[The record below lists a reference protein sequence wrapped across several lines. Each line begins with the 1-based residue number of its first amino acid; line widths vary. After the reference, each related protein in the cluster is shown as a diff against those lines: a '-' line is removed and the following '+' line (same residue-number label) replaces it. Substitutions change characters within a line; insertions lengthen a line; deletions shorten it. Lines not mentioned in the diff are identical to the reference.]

1 MMFLMKILKVKMSSQ
16 SPLRASL
23 CPRVAVFVPVLEDS
37 PVSCS
42 PCSLI
47 LWEKFL
53 SNEFLAIELRGLI
66 PGFNSTWRWQWSAL
80 STELSAPLSA
90 LSLLW
95 LAAVSSARNYFIF
108 DIYVDIYI
116 VLGSA
121 FMLWNYE
128 VQLSR
133 SLGSC
138 ADR

>member
-23 CPRVAVFVPVLEDS
+23 CPRVPMFVPVLEDS

-90 LSLLW
+90 LSLLR
-95 LAAVSSARNYFIF
+95 LAALSSAKNYLIF
-108 DIYVDIYI
+108 EIYVSTYYD
-116 VLGSA
+116 
-121 FMLWNYE
+121 NYGYCTRICFYA
-128 VQLSR
+128 LK
-133 SLGSC
+133 L
-138 ADR
+138 

>member
-37 PVSCS
+37 PVSCSPCS

-90 LSLLW
+90 LSLLR
-95 LAAVSSARNYFIF
+95 LAALSSAKNYLIF
-108 DIYVDIYI
+108 DIYVHITIIMDI
-116 VLGSA
+116 VQGSA
-121 FMLWNYE
+121 FML
-128 VQLSR
+128 
-133 SLGSC
+133 
-138 ADR
+138 

>member
-23 CPRVAVFVPVLEDS
+23 CPRVPMFVPVLEDS
-37 PVSCS
+37 PVSCSPCS

-90 LSLLW
+90 LSLLR
-95 LAAVSSARNYFIF
+95 LAALSSAKNYLIF
-108 DIYVDIYI
+108 DIYVHITIIMDI
-116 VLGSA
+116 VQGSA
-121 FMLWNYE
+121 FML
-128 VQLSR
+128 
-133 SLGSC
+133 
-138 ADR
+138 